1 MLPLSSPPLL
11 IGRHLLATESL
22 SARYGPEAGGLLS
35 FGVGLGCGAAN
46 RRWSQ
51 AVAYLTEAI
60 IIDPDARRLCLLAR
74 IHTCERQW
82 QLAAERYQDALVLE
96 PDLEMAKVGLEQVQ
110 IEHEPLPLVTG
121 LL

>member
-1 MLPLSSPPLL
+1 MPHTHHTHAIEQELALSRQRARALQC
-11 IGRHLLATESL
+11 LAL
-22 SARYGPEAGGLLS
+22 ARAT
-35 FGVGLGCGAAN
+35 N

-51 AVAYLTEAI
+51 AVAFLTEAI
-60 IIDPDARRLCLLAR
+60 ILDPSAKRLCLLAR

-82 QLAAERYQDALVLE
+82 QLAADRYEDALRLE
-96 PDLEMAKVGLEQVQ
+96 PDLVMAQVGLSQVK